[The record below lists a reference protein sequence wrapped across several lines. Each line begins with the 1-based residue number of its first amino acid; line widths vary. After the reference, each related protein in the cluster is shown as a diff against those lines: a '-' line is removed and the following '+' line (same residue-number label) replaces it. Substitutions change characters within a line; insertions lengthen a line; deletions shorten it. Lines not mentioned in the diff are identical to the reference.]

1 MSFTKAD
8 SQLIVL
14 FGASGDLTSRKL
26 IPALIRL
33 FDNDLISQNTRILGV
48 GRSLLS
54 NTEFALKVL
63 LQNEHLA
70 DDSRQAHYNK
80 YADRFLYFTLSKDY
94 LDDYGALAERVYE
107 IDQTYDLGGRYLF
120 YCSTP
125 PNLYESIA
133 ERLKNSGLLDD
144 QEGDTS
150 FRKLVVE
157 KPFGYSLETAKSI
170 NEGLHRYFNEEQI
183 YRIDHYLGKETVQN
197 LLVTRFSNSIF
208 EPLWNSKYIE
218 RVEITN
224 AESDG
229 VALRGGYYDHTGA
242 LRDMFQNHLLQLV
255 SLVVMEPPQSEN
267 SEDIRNEKVKALEAL
282 RPLITSDEIE
292 RNTLR
297 GQYTASRINGELVEG
312 YREEQGVSQQSFT
325 ETYAAVRFFVDNE
338 RWKGTPFY
346 VRTAKRM
353 PTTVT
358 EIVIFFKR
366 PEQQIFQYSA
376 GHSKKNILVIR
387 IQPNE
392 GILLKFGVKQPGQ
405 GFKAQQVN
413 MDFYYDSCTDRKVL
427 QAYERLLLDALNGDA
442 TLYARAEEV
451 EKAWEFVDPII
462 AHWNSQT
469 MPMHGY
475 PAGTWGPKMSNDFI
489 EGPGYW
495 RNPGEHLND
504 DENYCV
510 ISS

>member
-70 DDSRQAHYNK
+70 DDSRQVHHNK

-94 LDDYGALAERVYE
+94 LDDYVALAERVYE

-413 MDFYYDSCTDRKVL
+413 MDFYYDSFTDRKVL

-495 RNPGEHLND
+495 RNPGEHLTD

>member
-33 FDNDLISQNTRILGV
+33 FDNDLVSQNTRILGV

-63 LQNEHLA
+63 FQNEHLA
-70 DDSRQAHYNK
+70 DDSRQEYYNK
-80 YADRFLYFTLSKDY
+80 YADRFLYFTLSNDY

-133 ERLKNSGLLDD
+133 ERLKNSGLLDY

-208 EPLWNSKYIE
+208 EPLWNSKHIE

-229 VALRGGYYDHTGA
+229 VALRGGYYDNTGA

-255 SLVVMEPPQSEN
+255 SLVVMEPPKSEN
-267 SEDIRNEKVKALEAL
+267 PEDIRNEKVKALEAL
-282 RPLITSDEIE
+282 RPLLTADEIE

-312 YREEQGVSQQSFT
+312 YREEQDVSEQSFT

-413 MDFYYDSCTDRKVL
+413 MDFYYDSFTDRKVL

-442 TLYARAEEV
+442 TLYARVEEV

-462 AHWNSQT
+462 VHWNSQN

-495 RNPGEHLND
+495 RNPGEHLTD